1 MASRW
6 APDPEM
12 PERARRRS
20 FTATYK
26 LEVLAAYDAAEAGEK
41 GAILWREGHAVR
53 SRPAIKT

>member
-1 MASRW
+1 
-6 APDPEM
+6 M